1 MLFKIYVNEN
11 VFGEPLNLAVKA
23 QLLAFRD
30 GFCKTNRLIFKHII
44 CAVVDDEFLAFS
56 KSKGNDLI
64 SPQKQYFFPGLKSGD
79 RWCLCVLRWKEA
91 LEAGC
96 APKVELES
104 TNEAALE
111 YVSIDDLIKNAV
123 KK

>member
-1 MLFKIYVNEN
+1 MKN
-11 VFGEPLNLAVKA
+11 VFGEPLKSCCESPITGF
-23 QLLAFRD
+23 FRD
-30 GFCKTNRLIFKHII
+30 GFCKTNKSDFGKHII

-79 RWCLCVLRWKEA
+79 RWCLCILRWKEA
-91 LEAGC
+91 FEAGC